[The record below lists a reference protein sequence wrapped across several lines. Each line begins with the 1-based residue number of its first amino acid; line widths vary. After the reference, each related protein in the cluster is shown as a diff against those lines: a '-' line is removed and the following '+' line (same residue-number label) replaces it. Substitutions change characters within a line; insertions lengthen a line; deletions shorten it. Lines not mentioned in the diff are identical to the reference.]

1 MLFLETSGYKYSK
14 TLCEDVVT
22 WFVKKFI
29 PRHKIEIIV
38 QHRGLLREGVY
49 GWCSVTDCDHRP
61 RCFLIEIHNRM
72 SREEYIKTL
81 LHELQHVFQHVRG
94 DLRDKGSKR
103 YWRGIDCSHLD
114 YENEPWEI
122 EAHLVE
128 SMLCEMYLTRV

>member
-1 MLFLETSGYKYSK
+1 MSK
-14 TLCEDVVT
+14 ED
-22 WFVKKFI
+22 
-29 PRHKIEIIV
+29 
-38 QHRGLLREGVY
+38 
-49 GWCSVTDCDHRP
+49 
-61 RCFLIEIHNRM
+61 
-72 SREEYIKTL
+72 YIKTL